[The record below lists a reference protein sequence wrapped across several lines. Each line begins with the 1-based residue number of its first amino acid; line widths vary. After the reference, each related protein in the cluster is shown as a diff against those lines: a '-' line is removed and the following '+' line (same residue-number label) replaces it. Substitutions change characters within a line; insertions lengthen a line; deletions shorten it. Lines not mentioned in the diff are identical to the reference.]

1 MRAVDTNVLVR
12 LLTRDDA
19 AQTAAAEDYI
29 AGGAWVSHLVLVEAM
44 WVLVSVYDV
53 RPEKIATA
61 IEMLLQHKGLTIQD
75 GDVVAAALDQ
85 FRSRPALGFSDCLIL
100 AVARK
105 AGHLPLGTFDRD
117 LGKLDGVQKIL
128 NLQRVP

>member
-12 LLTRDDA
+12 LLTQDDA
-19 AQTAAAEDYI
+19 AQTAAAESYV

-44 WVLVSVYDV
+44 WVLVSVYEMK
-53 RPEKIATA
+53 PEKIATA
-61 IEMLLQHKGLTIQD
+61 VEMLLQHNDLTIQD
-75 GDVVAAALDQ
+75 AGVAAAALEQ

-100 AVARK
+100 EIARK

-117 LGKLDGVQKIL
+117 LSKLEGTRRI
-128 NLQRVP
+128 